1 MRYDFQNIVY
11 SPKNEFR
18 TKNIIIDY
26 NNENRLAIC
35 NLHGVCIVAKY

>member
-11 SPKNEFR
+11 SSKNDFG

-26 NNENRLAIC
+26 NNENRLGIC
-35 NLHGVCIVAKY
+35 NLHGVFIVAKY